1 MSASEKVSPTRWP
14 VLATARSSTAKCCSI
29 FGNAASIAARSGL
42 PSGDPGKRCATRYW
56 RTSSG
61 SMCVLTSEFHS
72 SVRAPSMGAEAPAG
86 TVESLVDVV
95 ADGARLAERH
105 IAVAHDRDLAKGVN
119 GVDLRRM
126 RQRGSEGVRHAFC
139 GA

>member
-1 MSASEKVSPTRWP
+1 R
-14 VLATARSSTAKCCSI
+14 
-29 FGNAASIAARSGL
+29 
-42 PSGDPGKRCATRYW
+42 DPLFRPRPFYG
-56 RTSSG
+56 
-61 SMCVLTSEFHS
+61 
-72 SVRAPSMGAEAPAG
+72 APRRQRG

-126 RQRGSEGVRHAFC
+126 RQRGSEGVRHAFFVAGDADHADIIALRC
-139 GA
+139 ADDLKLGHGSAPVWSMSDRETT